1 MPNDLHALFKQGFLF
16 VFLSKKIKSSLYLCA
31 GVLSTSGH
39 RWKEMRK
46 FTLMTLKNFGM
57 GRRSIEVRVR
67 EEAENLVEMFKNCEG
82 KITFI

>member
-1 MPNDLHALFKQGFLF
+1 
-16 VFLSKKIKSSLYLCA
+16 
-31 GVLSTSGH
+31 
-39 RWKEMRK
+39 MRK

-57 GRRSIEVRVR
+57 GRRSIEVQVR